1 MTEIKHIVNEIERG
15 NIRIPEFQRSY
26 TWDRPKATLLMHS
39 LYREYPIGI
48 ITFWTQQDQNDRSVR
63 MIVDGQQRLTTIYAC
78 FKDTAPPRQRASKRE
93 LPIGMHFSPKQEIF
107 KFPTRADR
115 REDHTWIKV
124 SHALQDDDD
133 TIADWEKNMEA
144 DGASREERR
153 RYNQRIRRL
162 ASVRDREIKE
172 QEINANLESEE
183 VIEIFDRINAQGK
196 RLTRGELE
204 MAWISV
210 KCTDARD
217 RITKEV
223 NHWTSTPMEKAINEE
238 SIIRS
243 MAAVHTGRYH
253 TDSHKG
259 KTFKGSG
266 PTSEQI
272 LEALSKVETA
282 HQAIHKLLVERLRIA
297 DHRAVPS
304 SATFTIISK
313 FLSRNG
319 NRFTSA
325 SDEAKA
331 LAYHLTATGWGIYHG
346 STQTQIDGDL
356 QAVDE
361 ENPWEALYRNACAK
375 LGVSEVT
382 TDPARFLVRRTSSD
396 RFFCVIEM
404 LRRAKDVLDWHTKI
418 PIREYGHEELDAHH
432 IFPRIHLEARSTRAE
447 QLDNIANITL
457 LTKETNLKI
466 RDRAPEAYLAEI
478 DDQDEK
484 LLRAHGIPRN
494 RDLWKIENY
503 EKFLEERRGLM
514 AEKTD
519 EMIGK
524 MRQGILP

>member
-26 TWDRPKATLLMHS
+26 TWDRQKATHLMDS

-48 ITFWTQQDQNDRSVR
+48 ITFWTQQNEDDRSVR

-93 LPIGMHFSPKQEIF
+93 LPIGMHFSPKQEMF

-115 REDHTWIKV
+115 RDDHTWIKV
-124 SHALQDDDD
+124 SQALQDDDD
-133 TIADWEKNMEA
+133 TIADWERNMEA
-144 DGASREERR
+144 GGTGWEERR
-153 RYNQRIRRL
+153 RYNQRIRKL
-162 ASVRDREIKE
+162 ASVKNREIKE

-223 NHWTSTPMEKAINEE
+223 NHWTSTPMGKAINEE

-253 TDSHKG
+253 TDPHKG
-259 KTFKGSG
+259 KTFKGCD
-266 PTSEQI
+266 PTPEQI
-272 LEALSKVETA
+272 LETLGKVEIA
-282 HQAIHKLLVERLRIA
+282 HQAIHKLLVKRLGIT
-297 DHRAVPS
+297 DHRAIPS

-319 NRFTSA
+319 NKFSSA

-331 LAYHLTATGWGIYHG
+331 LAYHLTATGWGVYHG

-356 QAVDE
+356 QAVDNE
-361 ENPWEALYRNACAK
+361 DPWEALYRSACAK
-375 LGVSEVT
+375 LGVNKVT
-382 TDPARFLVRRTSSD
+382 TNPAKFQVRRTSSD
-396 RFFCVIEM
+396 RFFCIIEM
-404 LRRAKDVLDWHTKI
+404 LRRAKDVLDWGTKI
-418 PIREYGHEELDAHH
+418 PVREYEH
-432 IFPRIHLEARSTRAE
+432 RT
-447 QLDNIANITL
+447 
-457 LTKETNLKI
+457 
-466 RDRAPEAYLAEI
+466 
-478 DDQDEK
+478 
-484 LLRAHGIPRN
+484 
-494 RDLWKIENY
+494 
-503 EKFLEERRGLM
+503 
-514 AEKTD
+514 
-519 EMIGK
+519 
-524 MRQGILP
+524 